1 MNPPPPLRV
10 LIVDDEAP
18 ARRRLRDVLSDCP
31 PDLPVEV
38 VGEAEDGLSALA
50 HLEQAHIDLVLLD
63 IRMPGMDGIECAGHI
78 QKRDRPPAIIFTS
91 AYDAYACQ
99 AFELN
104 AIDYLLKPVRTER
117 LLQALSKA
125 RSVSLAALQSLRE
138 AHPKART
145 YLSVNEKGRVVL
157 IPLREILYLKAE
169 LKYVTVRTASREFL
183 LEESLSRLEE
193 EFGETFLRIHRN
205 CLVARARIREVGK
218 LPGADDGHFLRLE
231 GLDEQLLVSRRQ
243 YSAFRDRIKG
253 LGSEA
258 GK

>member
-1 MNPPPPLRV
+1 VRPPNPLRA

-18 ARRRLRDVLSDCP
+18 ARRRLRDVLADCASAC
-31 PDLPVEV
+31 PVTV
-38 VGEAEDGLSALA
+38 VGEAADGLSALTY
-50 HLEQAHIDLVLLD
+50 LERGDIDLVLLD
-63 IRMPGMDGIECAGHI
+63 IRMPGMDGIECASHI
-78 QKRDRPPAIIFTS
+78 QKFDSAPAVIFIT

-104 AIDYLLKPVRTER
+104 AIDYLLKPVRAER
-117 LLQALSKA
+117 LLRALEKA
-125 RSVSLAALQSLRE
+125 HKLSEAAVQSLRA

-145 YLSVNEKGRVVL
+145 HLSVNEKGRIVL
-157 IPLREILYLKAE
+157 IPLQEILYLKAE
-169 LKYVTVRTASREFL
+169 LKYVTVRTIAREFL

-231 GLDEQLLVSRRQ
+231 GLGEPLLVSRRQ

-253 LGSEA
+253 QE
-258 GK
+258 